1 MSGAESARR
10 VIAAVHLGV
19 SILVAAT
26 FVTPGLAEA
35 DHLASVTVIDAEQLK
50 RWIDAGK
57 PMTLVDSRVA
67 AEYKTGHIPTA
78 VNILAAAMERERAR
92 LPGNKS
98 VVLVFYCNGWPEC
111 KKSHEAASK
120 AVEWGYQNVF
130 WLRDGL
136 PVWQAKGYP
145 VE

>member
-1 MSGAESARR
+1 MKAAHSVREI
-10 VIAAVHLGV
+10 IAAVGLGL

-26 FVTPGLAEA
+26 FVTPAPAGA
-35 DHLASVTVIDAEQLK
+35 DHLAAVTVLSADQLK
-50 RWIDAGK
+50 RWIDSGK

-67 AEYKTGHIPTA
+67 AEYKAGHIPSA
-78 VNILAAAMERERAR
+78 LNILAAAMERERAR
-92 LPGNKS
+92 LPGNKGA
-98 VVLVFYCNGWPEC
+98 VLVFYCNGWPEC

-130 WLRDGL
+130 WMRDGL